1 MSVKVTQLT
10 KVYGTQRAVDDI
22 SFTARPGEVL
32 GFLGPNGAGKS
43 TTMKMITCFLP
54 PTTGEIEVAGFN
66 TATDSLEVRRRVGY
80 LPEHNPVYRDMYVR
94 EYLQFTARL
103 NRIARPGQRIDT
115 LIEQT
120 GLGREQHKLIS
131 ALSKGY
137 RQRVG
142 LAQALLPDPPV
153 LILDEPT
160 SGLDPN
166 QLAEIRALIKRLG
179 QDKTVIFS
187 THIMQEVQAICDRVI
202 IINRGRLVAD
212 DPIDRLQARLAG
224 QQIVTVT
231 LDRAVAH
238 RQLAKIPGVEG
249 VETVGGNRYRLTGP
263 AKVDSRP
270 EVFRFAVA
278 NDLVLLEMQQDHF
291 TVEDVFR
298 RLTAEPAKPTA
309 NA

>member
-54 PTTGEIEVAGFN
+54 PTAGEIEVAGFN
-66 TATDSLEVRRRVGY
+66 TLTDSLEVRRRVGY

-94 EYLQFTARL
+94 EYLHFTARL
-103 NRIARPGQRIDT
+103 NRVARPQQRIDT

-120 GLGREQHKLIS
+120 GLGREQHKLIG

-142 LAQALLPDPPV
+142 LAQALLHDPPV

-179 QDKTVIFS
+179 EDKTVIFS

-212 DPIDRLQARLAG
+212 DPIDRLQARLQG
-224 QQIVTVT
+224 KQVVTIT

-238 RQLAKIPGVEG
+238 QELVKIPGVEG
-249 VETVGGNRYRLTGP
+249 IETVGRNRYRLTGP
-263 AKVDSRP
+263 ANVDSRP

-298 RLTAEPAKPTA
+298 RLTAEPAKTTA
-309 NA
+309 DA

>member
-10 KVYGTQRAVDDI
+10 KVYGTQRAVDNI

-54 PTTGEIEVAGFN
+54 PTEGEIEVAGFA
-66 TATDSLEVRRRVGY
+66 TQTDSLEVRRRVGY

-94 EYLQFTARL
+94 EYLHFTARL
-103 NRIARPGQRIDT
+103 NKVPDAGRRIDE

-120 GLGREQHKLIS
+120 GLGREQHKLIG

-142 LAQALLPDPPV
+142 LAQALLHDPPV

-202 IINRGRLVAD
+202 IINRGKLVAD
-212 DPIDRLQARLAG
+212 DPIDLLRARLRG
-224 QQIVTVT
+224 QQVVTIT
-231 LDRAVAH
+231 LNQAVPH
-238 RQLAKIPGVEG
+238 EELKKLSGVDT
-249 VETVGGNRYRLTGP
+249 VETIGGNRYRLTGP
-263 AKVDSRP
+263 ANVDSRP

-278 NDLVLLEMQQDHF
+278 RDLILLEIQQDHF

-298 RLTAEPAKPTA
+298 RLTAEPPKAIIDA
-309 NA
+309 